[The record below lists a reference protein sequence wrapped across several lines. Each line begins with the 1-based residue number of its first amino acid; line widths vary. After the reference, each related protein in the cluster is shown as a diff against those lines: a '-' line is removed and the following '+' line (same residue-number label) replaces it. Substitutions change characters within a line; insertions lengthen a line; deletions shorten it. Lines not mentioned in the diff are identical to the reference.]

1 MKNETTVNSVNSP
14 AEDLFVQLF
23 CETFGP
29 DKAEKLY
36 IQYPFADIYG
46 KQRYIDFAL
55 LSGSDKIAIEIDGE
69 SYHNPNKVS
78 ENKYID
84 DLLKQNSLT
93 YQGWMIYRWVYNQL
107 KNQPDRIKDELYTFL
122 GDTPDLKAIE
132 NYLPAQK
139 GKSFELRDYQQ
150 EAIDSLKSMRERG
163 ETIALLYHA
172 TGVGKTVTAC
182 TDAKNVGGRTLFL
195 VNALK
200 LADQAKDTFAKIW
213 SEATLGEYTGQEKI
227 KDTTVV
233 FATIQTISKH
243 CEEFAPDEFDY
254 IIIDE
259 CHHAASKSYQA
270 ILSYFKPKFILGLTA
285 TPERADGQD
294 MLELFQNVAHK
305 MDPRTAVEQGVLAPI
320 RCVRVKTD
328 IDLSDVRIHGIKYD
342 AQDLESKLFV
352 PERNELIVNTYLKYA
367 RGKKAVVFCTSVNHA
382 AEIARLLKEAGV
394 NAEGISGS
402 IKVSE
407 RNSILQRYEHGN
419 NVCASRKMSSL
430 CRQSSAIFLR
440 KTARTQH

>member
-1 MKNETTVNSVNSP
+1 
-14 AEDLFVQLF
+14 
-23 CETFGP
+23 
-29 DKAEKLY
+29 
-36 IQYPFADIYG
+36 
-46 KQRYIDFAL
+46 
-55 LSGSDKIAIEIDGE
+55 
-69 SYHNPNKVS
+69 
-78 ENKYID
+78 
-84 DLLKQNSLT
+84 
-93 YQGWMIYRWVYNQL
+93 MIYRWVYNQL

-270 ILSYFKPKFILGLTA
+270 ILSYFNPKFILGLTA

-294 MLELFQNVAHK
+294 MQIMCALRARCPAFADSRRQFSYGKPHGLTSYSR
-305 MDPRTAVEQGVLAPI
+305 MSRT
-320 RCVRVKTD
+320 KW
-328 IDLSDVRIHGIKYD
+328 
-342 AQDLESKLFV
+342 
-352 PERNELIVNTYLKYA
+352 
-367 RGKKAVVFCTSVNHA
+367 TS
-382 AEIARLLKEAGV
+382 EP
-394 NAEGISGS
+394 
-402 IKVSE
+402 
-407 RNSILQRYEHGN
+407 Q
-419 NVCASRKMSSL
+419 
-430 CRQSSAIFLR
+430 
-440 KTARTQH
+440 

>member
-1 MKNETTVNSVNSP
+1 M
-14 AEDLFVQLF
+14 
-23 CETFGP
+23 
-29 DKAEKLY
+29 
-36 IQYPFADIYG
+36 
-46 KQRYIDFAL
+46 
-55 LSGSDKIAIEIDGE
+55 SGSDKIAIEIDGE
-69 SYHNPNKVS
+69 TYHNPSKVS

-93 YQGWMIYRWVYNQL
+93 YQGWMIYRWVFNQL
-107 KNQPDRIKDELYTFL
+107 KNQPDRIKVELYTFL

-243 CEEFAPDEFDY
+243 CEEFAPDEFNY

-294 MLELFQNVAHK
+294 MLELF
-305 MDPRTAVEQGVLAPI
+305 
-320 RCVRVKTD
+320 
-328 IDLSDVRIHGIKYD
+328 
-342 AQDLESKLFV
+342 
-352 PERNELIVNTYLKYA
+352 
-367 RGKKAVVFCTSVNHA
+367 
-382 AEIARLLKEAGV
+382 
-394 NAEGISGS
+394 
-402 IKVSE
+402 
-407 RNSILQRYEHGN
+407 
-419 NVCASRKMSSL
+419 
-430 CRQSSAIFLR
+430 
-440 KTARTQH
+440 